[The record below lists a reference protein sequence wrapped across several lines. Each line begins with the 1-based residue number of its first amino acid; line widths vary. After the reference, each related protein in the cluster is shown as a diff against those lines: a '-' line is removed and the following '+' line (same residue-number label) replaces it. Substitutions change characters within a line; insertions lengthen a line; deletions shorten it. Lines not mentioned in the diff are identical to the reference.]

1 MSFRAPEW
9 LWLLATLPLILP
21 FLVAR
26 ERRRAHVARR
36 FVSERLRGGPN
47 PIRTARPWVLS
58 LAIAATSVALAGPY
72 AGFTTVEVQTREA
85 NRIIA
90 IDVSH
95 SMGAEDVGTARLAAA
110 KAIAKRL
117 IAQHNGRIGLIAFES
132 AAEVISPLTNDT
144 DAVTAL
150 AETLQTGEVG
160 QPGSDIGAA
169 VLAALK
175 LIEADPGQKADLI
188 VISDGEEQGRRIDD
202 AIQRARARG
211 VAVSGIVVGT
221 ASGSTIPLPEGG
233 QRRVLRDE
241 SGEPVVTYARA
252 DVLDRI
258 ARGTGGRTLENPF
271 SEHALD
277 PLLAP
282 TASGAERTSEVRV
295 PLDRFQWPLALAF
308 AGFFCASIL
317 NRGAE

>member
-1 MSFRAPEW
+1 MTFRAPEW
-9 LWLLATLPLILP
+9 LWLLAALPLILP

-47 PIRTARPWVLS
+47 PLRTARPWVLS

-72 AGFTTVEVQTREA
+72 AGFTTVEVRTREA

-95 SMGAEDVGTARLAAA
+95 SMGAEDVGTTRLAAA
-110 KAIAKRL
+110 KAIVKRL
-117 IAQHNGRIGLIAFES
+117 IARHDGRIGLIAFES
-132 AAEVISPLTNDT
+132 AAEVISPLTSDSE
-144 DAVTAL
+144 AVMAL

-160 QPGSDIGAA
+160 RPGSDIGAA
-169 VLAALK
+169 VLAALE
-175 LIEADPGQKADLI
+175 LLEADPGQKADLV

-211 VAVSGIVVGT
+211 VAVSGVVVGT
-221 ASGSTIPLPEGG
+221 AEGSTIPLNDGVRSG
-233 QRRVLRDE
+233 VLRDE
-241 SGEPVVTYARA
+241 SSDPVVTYARA
-252 DVLDRI
+252 DVLDRL
-258 ARGTGGRTLENPF
+258 ARGTAGRMLENPF

-277 PLLAP
+277 PLMAR
-282 TASGAERTSEVRV
+282 AQSGTERTSEVRV

-308 AGFFCASIL
+308 VGFFCASIL